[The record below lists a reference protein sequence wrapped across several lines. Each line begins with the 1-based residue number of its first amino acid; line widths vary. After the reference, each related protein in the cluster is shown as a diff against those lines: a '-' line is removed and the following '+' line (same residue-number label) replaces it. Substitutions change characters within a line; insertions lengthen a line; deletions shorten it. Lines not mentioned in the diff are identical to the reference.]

1 MKVVCMKIRSKKES
15 IKKESTKECIYG
27 AHAIIEML
35 KAKRRRL
42 ISIYTR
48 KPLPKSWERIQP
60 YLPKSI
66 PNIQYVEKN
75 VLDGIAQSP
84 DHMNVVALVSPFKF
98 YPKMFT
104 PKTHPIILL
113 LDGIQ
118 DVGNLGAILRSAYCA
133 GLTGVVVPTLK
144 AAPITSAVFKASAG
158 LAEYLDIYQPA
169 STAQAIMEL
178 KQAGYNLYMAVV
190 DGENVTQVEFKQP
203 LCIVVGNE
211 AIGISRDIKKQ
222 GIGITIPQ
230 RPDVSYNASVAAGI
244 LLFYVTLKIS

>member
-1 MKVVCMKIRSKKES
+1 MKLRTKKITTKKETS
-15 IKKESTKECIYG
+15 KEVIYG

-35 KAKRRRL
+35 KAKKRRL
-42 ISIYTR
+42 ISLYTR
-48 KPLPKSWERIQP
+48 KPFPKSWERLQP

-84 DHMNVVALVSPFKF
+84 DHMGVVALVSPFKF

-104 PKTHPIILL
+104 PKTHPKVLL

-133 GLTGVVVPTLK
+133 GLQGVIVPTVK

-169 STAQAIMEL
+169 STAQAVMEL

-190 DGENVTQVEFKQP
+190 DGANVTTVTFEEP
-203 LCIVVGNE
+203 LCLVIGNE
-211 AIGISRDIKKQ
+211 ATGIGRDIKKQ
-222 GIGITIPQ
+222 GTAITIPQ
-230 RPDVSYNASVAAGI
+230 RPDVSYNASAAAGI
-244 LLFYVTLKIS
+244 LLFFITWRVSQ